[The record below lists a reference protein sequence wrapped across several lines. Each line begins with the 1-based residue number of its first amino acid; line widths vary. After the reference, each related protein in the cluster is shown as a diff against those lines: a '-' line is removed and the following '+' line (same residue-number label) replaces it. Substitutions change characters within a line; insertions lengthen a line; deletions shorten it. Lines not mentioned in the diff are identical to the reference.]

1 MTLRLTDEETEALR
15 AQAEIESRSMQEVAR
30 AALREY
36 VARRGNARLVI
47 ADAAVEGDPI
57 VRDIG
62 LLESALGR
70 PRATVFGSDA
80 YPTLH
85 LKAAAVLHSIARNRA
100 LLDGNKRLAWA
111 ATAVF
116 LGINGH
122 RVVTGQDEVVDL
134 VLAVAAG
141 TLDDMEK
148 IAAQL
153 EAWSP
158 AR

>member
-1 MTLRLTDEETEALR
+1 MIRYLSLDDLLR
-15 AQAEIESRSMQEVAR
+15 
-30 AALREY
+30 
-36 VARRGNARLVI
+36 I
-47 ADAAVEGDPI
+47 ADAAVEGDAI

-80 YPTLH
+80 YPGLH
-85 LKAAAVLHSIARNRA
+85 LKAAALLHSLARNHA
-100 LLDGNKRLAWA
+100 LVDGNKRLAWA

-116 LGINGH
+116 LGINAH
-122 RVVTGQDEVVDL
+122 RVVTGQDDVVDL

-141 TLDDMEK
+141 TVDDLEK

-153 EAWSP
+153 AAWSP
-158 AR
+158 GA

>member
-1 MTLRLTDEETEALR
+1 MIRYLALDDLLR
-15 AQAEIESRSMQEVAR
+15 
-30 AALREY
+30 
-36 VARRGNARLVI
+36 I
-47 ADAAVEGDPI
+47 ADAAIAAEVI
-57 VRDIG
+57 VRDAG

-70 PRATVFGSDA
+70 PQATVFGDDA

-85 LKAAAVLHSIARNRA
+85 LKAAALLHSLARNHP

-122 RVVTGQDEVVDL
+122 RVVAGQDEVVDL

-141 TLDDMEK
+141 SLEDLEK
-148 IAAQL
+148 IAGQL
-153 EAWSP
+153 AAWSP
-158 AR
+158 GR

>member
-1 MTLRLTDEETEALR
+1 MIRYLSLDDLLR
-15 AQAEIESRSMQEVAR
+15 IV
-30 AALREY
+30 
-36 VARRGNARLVI
+36 
-47 ADAAVEGDPI
+47 DAAVEGDAI

-80 YPTLH
+80 YPSLH
-85 LKAAAVLHSIARNRA
+85 LKAAALLHSLARNHA
-100 LLDGNKRLAWA
+100 LVDGNKRLAWA

-122 RVVTGQDEVVDL
+122 RIVTGQDDVVDL

-141 TLDDMEK
+141 TLDDLEK

-153 EAWSP
+153 VAWSP
-158 AR
+158 GA

>member
-1 MTLRLTDEETEALR
+1 MIRYLSLEDLLR
-15 AQAEIESRSMQEVAR
+15 
-30 AALREY
+30 
-36 VARRGNARLVI
+36 I
-47 ADAAVEGDPI
+47 ADAAVEGDVI

-70 PRATVFGSDA
+70 PRATVFGADA
-80 YPTLH
+80 YPSLH
-85 LKAAAVLHSIARNRA
+85 LKAAALLHSLARNHA
-100 LLDGNKRLAWA
+100 LVDGNKRLAWA
-111 ATAVF
+111 AAAVF

-141 TLDDMEK
+141 TLDDLEK
-148 IAAQL
+148 IAAEL
-153 EAWSP
+153 AAWSR